1 MARADRS
8 AGDTRAA
15 RAGGNGG
22 PDDPGRTLRG
32 YRGAR
37 RRLVARVAVSDIA
50 GWAAGLMLVLLA
62 TSALIA
68 GAFSFPAG

>member
-8 AGDTRAA
+8 AGDTPAA
-15 RAGGNGG
+15 RAGGDGA
-22 PDDPGRTLRG
+22 PDDPGRRLRG
-32 YRGAR
+32 YRGGR
-37 RRLVARVAVSDIA
+37 RRLVARVAVSDAA

-68 GAFSFPAG
+68 GAFGLSAS

>member
-8 AGDTRAA
+8 AGDTRA
-15 RAGGNGG
+15 GGGG
-22 PDDPGRTLRG
+22 APDDPGRTLGG